1 MPNNYVLLETIA
13 LTQSAASVTFDNL
26 PTSGYTDLKVV
37 ASARADAVDG
47 GTASWMSTLI
57 RINGSST
64 GSHSFIYGTGSGAF
78 ASSNGSTIWTY
89 TVGSNAT
96 ANTFGSFEFYLPN
109 YRSTTQFKSYSVDAV
124 TENNATLSGL
134 WMDAGLVSNNAAVT
148 SLGFATN
155 TGNFVAGSTFS
166 LYGIAALN
174 TTPILAPKA
183 TGGNIVANDGT
194 FWYHAFTSSGNF
206 VPQVGLT
213 ADLLVVAGGGGGS
226 YYFGSGA
233 GAGGLLTFTGQSLLN
248 GTNYN
253 CIVGAG
259 GSGATSGSANTG
271 NDSQFGALTL
281 VKGGGGGQIYD
292 AGNGINGGSGSG
304 AVSSSTNRTG
314 GSPTTGQGF
323 AGGNVVGGLTG
334 FYPNAGGGGAGG
346 VGESITSGSDAGGD
360 GGVGLT
366 SALTN
371 AMGAATNLGQL
382 SSSNYYFAGGG
393 GAGSFGGGGV
403 GAGGLG
409 GGGAGSAGT
418 GTAGTANTGGG
429 GGAAGSIN
437 TSNLGGRG
445 GSGVIIIRYPIA

>member
-13 LTQSAASVTFDNL
+13 LTQTAASVTFDNL
-26 PTSGYTDLKVV
+26 PTSGYTDLKIV
-37 ASARADAVDG
+37 ASARDNRSAV
-47 GTASWMSTLI
+47 ASDFI
-57 RINGSST
+57 IGFNGVT
-64 GSHSFIYGTGSGAF
+64 TNLSFRRLYGD
-78 ASSNGSTIWTY
+78 
-89 TVGSNAT
+89 GSNAIST
-96 ANTFGSFEFYLPN
+96 SGSFGSAGIEVANTATASTFSNVEITIPN
-109 YRSTTQFKSYSVDAV
+109 YRSSNFKSYSVDSV
-124 TENNATLSGL
+124 SENNATAAYAQLTAGL
-134 WMDAGLVSNNAAVT
+134 WSNTAAIT
-148 SLGFATN
+148 SITFTAESSSSFLQY
-155 TGNFVAGSTFS
+155 STFS
-166 LYGIAALN
+166 LYGLAALG
-174 TTPILAPKA
+174 TTPVLAPKA

-194 FWYHAFTSSGNF
+194 YWYHAFTSSGNF

-226 YYFGSGA
+226 YYHGSGA
-233 GAGGLLTFTGQSLLN
+233 GAGGLLSFTSQSLAN

-253 CIVGAG
+253 CTVGAG

-281 VKGGGGGQIYD
+281 VKGGGGGQVYD

-314 GSPTTGQGF
+314 GSPTSGQGF
-323 AGGNVVGGLTG
+323 AGGNVTGGLTTY
-334 FYPNAGGGGAGG
+334 YPNAGGGGAGG

-360 GGVGLT
+360 GGIGLT

-393 GAGSFGGGGV
+393 GAGSYGGGGT

-429 GGAAGSIN
+429 GGAGGSIN
-437 TSNLGGRG
+437 VANLGGAG

>member
-26 PTSGYTDLKVV
+26 PTSGYTDLKIV
-37 ASARADAVDG
+37 ASTRSDVNSVEALV
-47 GTASWMSTLI
+47 MS
-57 RINGSST
+57 INGSTANFTYRFMDGGAGTPRSGTAKVDGIVNGTDYTAST
-64 GSHSFIYGTGSGAF
+64 F
-78 ASSNGSTIWTY
+78 SSNEIYIS
-89 TVGSNAT
+89 
-96 ANTFGSFEFYLPN
+96 N
-109 YRSTTQFKSYSVDAV
+109 YRSSNFKSFGVEYV
-124 TENNATLSGL
+124 TENNASAGYNGFTAGL
-134 WMDAGLVSNNAAVT
+134 WSQTAAIT
-148 SLGFATN
+148 SLSFARSS
-155 TGNFVAGSTFS
+155 TGNLVAGSTFS
-166 LYGIAALN
+166 LYGIADFG
-174 TTPILAPKA
+174 TTPVLAPKA

-194 FWYHAFTSSGNF
+194 YWYHAFTSSGNF
-206 VPQVGLT
+206 VPQVALT

-226 YYFGSGA
+226 YYHGSGA
-233 GAGGLLTFTGQSLLN
+233 GAGGLLSFTSQSLAS
-248 GTNYN
+248 GTNYT
-253 CIVGAG
+253 CTIGAG
-259 GSGATSGSANTG
+259 GSGALAGSANTG

-281 VKGGGGGQIYD
+281 VKGGGGGSIYD
-292 AGNGINGGSGSG
+292 SPNNGINGGSGGG
-304 AVSSSTNRTG
+304 AVSASTNRTG
-314 GSPTTGQGF
+314 GSPTSGQGF
-323 AGGNVVGGLTG
+323 AGGNVTGGLTTY
-334 FYPNAGGGGAGG
+334 YPNAGGGGAGG

-360 GGVGLT
+360 GGIGLT

-393 GAGSFGGGGV
+393 GAGSYGGGGT

-429 GGAAGSIN
+429 GGAGGSIN

>member
-1 MPNNYVLLETIA
+1 MPNNMVLLETIA

-26 PTSGYTDLKVV
+26 PTSGYTDLKIVLSTRGSAASV
-37 ASARADAVDG
+37 QTLTIMTINGLTSGYADKYLYGSGSAAGSGSYSASSGFVGDAPAASA
-47 GTASWMSTLI
+47 T
-57 RINGSST
+57 SST
-64 GSHSFIYGTGSGAF
+64 
-78 ASSNGSTIWTY
+78 
-89 TVGSNAT
+89 
-96 ANTFGSFEFYLPN
+96 FGNQEVYIPN
-109 YRSTTQFKSYSVDAV
+109 YRSTNAKSWSIDSVAE
-124 TENNATLSGL
+124 TNATAAYMELT
-134 WMDAGLVSNNAAVT
+134 AGYNSTT
-148 SLGFATN
+148 SAITSIVFTPAS
-155 TGNFVAGSTFS
+155 GNFIAGSTFS
-166 LYGIAALN
+166 LYGIAALG
-174 TTPILAPKA
+174 TTPVLAPKA

-194 FWYHAFTSSGNF
+194 YWYHAFTSSGNF
-206 VPQVGLT
+206 VPQVALT

-226 YYFGSGA
+226 YYHGSGA
-233 GAGGLLTFTGQSLLN
+233 GAGGLLSFTSQSLAS

-253 CIVGAG
+253 CTVGAG
-259 GSGATSGSANTG
+259 GSGATSGAANTG

-314 GSPTTGQGF
+314 GSPTSGQGF

-360 GGVGLT
+360 GGIGLT
-366 SALTN
+366 SSLTN

-393 GAGSFGGGGV
+393 GAGSFGGGGT

-429 GGAAGSIN
+429 GGAGGSIN